1 MPLTHTRTFQVRY
14 YECDSYGRLNHTN
27 YLRYMQEAAFDA
39 SAAAGYDLARYAA
52 MGRHWLIRETDIEFL
67 RPLRYGDAVQVKTWV
82 ADFQRVRSLRL
93 YDFRMA
99 GSDELVARAQT
110 DWAFLESASP
120 AGRDASGR
128 PAPIPPEMIA
138 AFFPDGPPQAAS
150 PRSRF
155 AAPPRPPAGAF
166 RLRRRVEWRDID
178 AAQHVNNAVY
188 LAFMEDCGLRA
199 TAACGWPL
207 ARIQAQGVAILAGGH
222 QIEYRQPA
230 LLDDEL
236 ELTTWLSGVKE
247 ASALRHYTI
256 TRAGDGALLA
266 RAHTRWGCIDLETG
280 QPMPIPAPLLADLAP
295 NTSDTH

>member
-1 MPLTHTRTFQVRY
+1 MPLTHVRTYRVRY

-39 SAAAGYDLARYAA
+39 SAAAGYDLARYSA
-52 MGRHWLIRETDIEFL
+52 MGRHWLIRGTDIEFL

-93 YDFRMA
+93 YEFRLA
-99 GSDELVARAQT
+99 GSHELVARAQT
-110 DWAFLESASP
+110 DWAFLESAT
-120 AGRDASGR
+120 GR
-128 PAPIPPEMIA
+128 PALIPPEMIA

-155 AAPPRPPAGAF
+155 VAPPRPPAGAF

-188 LAFMEDCGLRA
+188 LAYMEDCGLRA
-199 TAACGWPL
+199 AAAFGWPL
-207 ARIQAQGVAILAGGH
+207 GRIQAQGVAILAGWH

-247 ASALRHYTI
+247 AGALRHHTI

-266 RAHTRWGCIDLETG
+266 RAHTRWGCIDLESG